1 MSKMSKI
8 LIIGDAH
15 AKPDTDLS
23 RFTWLGRMIVDEKP
37 NYIIDMGDWEDMP
50 SLSSYD
56 IGKMSYE
63 GRRYKRDLESA
74 WKARELLN
82 EPIREYNSRKK
93 LNKERQYRPTQI
105 ALGGNHF
112 ERRVKRAIEL
122 APMLE
127 GTISVE
133 DNRVSDWGW
142 EYIPF
147 LTPITIEG
155 ITFSHY
161 FQGNGTSNPIGMGKY
176 PAQTLLREKHTSCV
190 MGHNH
195 LFDIAN
201 DVNGKEERIWAIS
214 AGCYFEHWEDYAGRN
229 NQRWWRGILVLDVV
243 KNGEIQAYRAID
255 LKRIKELYA
264 NTNNNNPVDTIDLAR
279 KKEKND

>member
-1 MSKMSKI
+1 
-8 LIIGDAH
+8 
-15 AKPDTDLS
+15 
-23 RFTWLGRMIVDEKP
+23 MIVKEQPDV
-37 NYIIDMGDWEDMP
+37 IIEMGDFEDMP

-56 IGKMSYE
+56 LGKMSYE
-63 GRRYKRDLESA
+63 GRRYKRDLEAA
-74 WKARELLN
+74 WEARELLN
-82 EPIREYNSRKK
+82 EPIRSYNERKK
-93 LNKERQYRPTQI
+93 LNKEKQYRPVQI

-133 DNRVSDWGW
+133 DNRCADFGW
-142 EYIPF
+142 DYIPF
-147 LTPITIEG
+147 LEPITIDG
-155 ITFSHY
+155 ITYCHY

-201 DVNGKEERIWAIS
+201 DLNAREERIWAIA
-214 AGCYFEHWEDYAGRN
+214 AGCYFEHWEEYANRN
-229 NQRWWRGILVLDVV
+229 NKRWWRGILILDDVR
-243 KNGEIQAYRAID
+243 NGEIRSYRAID
-255 LKRIKELYA
+255 IQRVKELYGNA
-264 NTNNNNPVDTIDLAR
+264 AVFSD
-279 KKEKND
+279 